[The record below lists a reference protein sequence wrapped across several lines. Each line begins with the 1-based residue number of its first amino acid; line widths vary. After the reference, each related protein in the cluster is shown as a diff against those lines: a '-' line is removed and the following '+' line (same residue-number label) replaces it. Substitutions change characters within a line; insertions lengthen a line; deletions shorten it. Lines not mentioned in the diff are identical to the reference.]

1 MKNHTPC
8 KEGIISWSIKSSKRK
23 QNKSKANIILLS
35 SSEQNKKIKAAG
47 KKHSYKKTST
57 VNKKKKILLENN
69 RAFLKNKVVRPLL
82 GPRPLNSLKYPLM
95 THIFWMKN
103 LVNSRYIILCQP
115 NYLWKMPWHL
125 SWKWDD
131 MPFGTSFR
139 YILISIYAVNRKST

>member
-57 VNKKKKILLENN
+57 VNKKKILLENN
-69 RAFLKNKVVRPLL
+69 RAFLKSKVVRPLL

>member
-57 VNKKKKILLENN
+57 VNKKKILLENN